1 MDQIKQLQKLAGV
14 SEASVNISLNGTNS
28 AEIQDLMGIFQ
39 KDARAPLPPTGI
51 AKPPISITPMDG
63 PDLPDVKAP
72 MGLDGPL
79 PPMPPP
85 KPMGLDMD
93 KPSPCSTCGGIHS
106 EEEECGEGTEWD
118 NSPKEE
124 YQDTEFMT
132 KDIAGGINGPK
143 NPKDIRVK
151 DPSSMEESTL
161 KEQLWKALQEKY
173 FTEFDGRDEGKNEIY
188 PKEEQSFSGRSD
200 RTYFIIP
207 NEEDYTDIQND
218 NRFAKDIEVPDENAD
233 IMALPNSKAR
243 KLKMMYGNKVQDLG
257 TDYDEA
263 VAQMERKARRRHLA
277 GISRT
282 RAGGSS
288 RTREALIDPKP
299 KGDRTYFVVPND
311 DDYMDIQD
319 DSRFA
324 GDIEVPDENNDI
336 MALPNSKA
344 NKLKRMYGNKVE
356 FLGNDYDEAVA
367 KMSQEEGYQT
377 TPEKDLVG
385 KQHKLPNEIKA
396 KILAAPEDGEEDSE
410 KNSMYDEEMNRI
422 RELSGLQT
430 EEDNKKPD
438 EDGDGVPDWADK
450 KPGKDDNEKK
460 SSDGDAESAKARRRH
475 LANISRT
482 KARGRK

>member
-93 KPSPCSTCGGIHS
+93 KPSSCSTCGGIHS

-143 NPKDIRVK
+143 DPKDIRVK

-161 KEQLWKALQEKY
+161 KEQLWKALNEKY
-173 FTEFDGRDEGKNEIY
+173 FTEFDGRDEGSNEIY
-188 PKEEQSFSGRSD
+188 PNEEQSFSGRSD
-200 RTYFIIP
+200 RTYFVVP
-207 NEEDYTDIQND
+207 DDNDYMDIQD
-218 NRFAKDIEVPDENAD
+218 DSRFAGDIEVPDENAD

-243 KLKMMYGNKVQDLG
+243 KLKMMFGDKVKFLG
-257 TDYDEA
+257 T
-263 VAQMERKARRRHLA
+263 
-277 GISRT
+277 
-282 RAGGSS
+282 
-288 RTREALIDPKP
+288 
-299 KGDRTYFVVPND
+299 
-311 DDYMDIQD
+311 
-319 DSRFA
+319 
-324 GDIEVPDENNDI
+324 
-336 MALPNSKA
+336 
-344 NKLKRMYGNKVE
+344 
-356 FLGNDYDEAVA
+356 DYDEAVA

-410 KNSMYDEEMNRI
+410 KNSMYDEEMDRI
-422 RELSGLQT
+422 RKLSGLQT
-430 EEDNKKPD
+430 EDEHNKKPD
-438 EDGDGVPDWADK
+438 FIDADGDGDTKEPMSKAHDDK
-450 KPGKDDNEKK
+450 EKDDDDAEKK
-460 SSDGDAESAKARRRH
+460 KARRRH

-482 KARGRK
+482 KARGKR